1 MSKPTPASVEV
12 VTAAEASRADLSAAA
27 QRITE
32 TIDLI
37 KAHEVGFEDAT
48 LEHRLVIGAEITRA
62 QAVFGMTVED
72 RAKLGGDSKAA
83 LSRRDMADQKPAALT
98 CSPLGFSNWLAK
110 EIPALKRST
119 AIKYATAFQS
129 LGLKAEDATPARIR
143 AKIKD
148 LRHFAGKSSLPM
160 PTLASLYKASKP
172 KPANEPLQIEA
183 PKDSPELRLQ
193 DAREAIHLW
202 KEEFEALVRKGQL
215 DDLDKPA
222 LEELKEFLLGA
233 RDRVNKR
240 LR

>member
-32 TIDLI
+32 TIELI
-37 KAHEVGFEDAT
+37 KGHEDAFEDAT
-48 LEHRLVIGAEITRA
+48 LEHRLLIGAEITRA
-62 QAVFGMTVED
+62 QAVFGLTHAE
-72 RAKLGGDSKAA
+72 AGSLKGKTEES
-83 LSRRDMADQKPAALT
+83 LSRRDTLPGKPAAVT

-129 LGLKAEDATPARIR
+129 LGLTAEDATPARIR

-172 KPANEPLQIEA
+172 KPTNEPLQIEA